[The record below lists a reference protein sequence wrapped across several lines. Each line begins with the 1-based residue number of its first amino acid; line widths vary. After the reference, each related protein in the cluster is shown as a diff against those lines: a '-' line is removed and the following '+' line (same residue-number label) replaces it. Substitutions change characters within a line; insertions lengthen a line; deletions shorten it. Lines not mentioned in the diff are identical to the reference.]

1 MVALAPM
8 PESAD
13 VFRRNLRELPAFRA
27 LLRAVET
34 RFYAGLELP
43 EPTLDLGCGDGHFT
57 SAAFDA
63 PLAVGVDADF
73 DAVRAA
79 RTRAG
84 VYRGLMQSGGERL
97 PFGDASFGSAISN
110 SVLEHIPGLA
120 SALRETSRV
129 LRPGAPFVFT
139 VPSKY
144 FREFLSVR
152 RALFRLGLRSVA
164 RAYERWFDR
173 ISRHEHYHSPE
184 EWRVLLEH
192 AGFEVEQRRYYFSER
207 AMRALEW
214 GHYLGLPAVV
224 SRKLTGHWILVPTD
238 ANLWLTERLLRRFF
252 EEPLPARGA
261 YLFIVARRFVE

>member
-1 MVALAPM
+1 M
-8 PESAD
+8 PESTD

-43 EPTLDLGCGDGHFT
+43 EPTLDLGCGDGHFA

-97 PFGDASFGSAISN
+97 PFGDAAFGSGISN
-110 SVLEHIPGLA
+110 SVLEHIPRVQC
-120 SALRETSRV
+120 ALREVGRV
-129 LRPGAPFVFT
+129 MRPGAQFVFS
-139 VPSKY
+139 VPSEC
-144 FREFLSVR
+144 FREFLSIR
-152 RALFRLGLRSVA
+152 RGLSGMGLGSMA
-164 RAYERWFDR
+164 RAYERFFDR
-173 ISRHEHYHSPE
+173 ISRHHHYHSPD
-184 EWRVLLEH
+184 EWRVILEE
-192 AGFEVEQRRYYFSER
+192 AGFAVERYRYYFSER
-207 AMRALEW
+207 ALRALEW
-214 GHYLGLPAVV
+214 GHYLGFPALI
-224 SRKLTGHWILVPTD
+224 SKSLTGRWILAPTN